1 MYTLD
6 FEVKIGEFYLG
17 MVESITIHKSVE
29 LLADTCEIVLPA
41 ARLNKALEVEEQI
54 KRGDE
59 VSVSIGYKEV
69 GIKEEFKGYLQ
80 RISTDGGS
88 IKLFCEDDLFQFR
101 KDLPNEELKKISLS
115 DLLSKVVK
123 GIGKNYKV
131 DCSYTWVYDKFVIRD
146 ATGYDVL
153 KKVQEECGADI
164 YLKDGVLHI
173 HPPGEV
179 IGKERFY
186 DFAVNIEEAELSF
199 KRAEDKKVKVVVKA
213 IMPDGKVK
221 EIEVGST
228 GGEKVEVKCHASDTA
243 SMKARGEAEV
253 KRRTFDGYDGSITT
267 WLIPECNPGDTASIH
282 DGDYTYK
289 DGTYFV
295 RSVTTEFSEGGGKR
309 KVELGY
315 RLS

>member
-17 MVESITIHKSVE
+17 MVDSITIHKSVE

-41 ARLNKALEVEEQI
+41 ARLNKALEIEEQI

-131 DCSYTWVYDKFVIRD
+131 NCSYTWVYDKFVIRD

-179 IGKERFY
+179 VGKERFY

-295 RSVTTEFSEGGGKR
+295 RSVTTEFSEGGGKS

>member
-17 MVESITIHKSVE
+17 MVDSITIHKSVE
-29 LLADTCEIVLPA
+29 LLADTCEIALPA

-131 DCSYTWVYDKFVIRD
+131 NCSYTWVYDKFVIRD

-179 IGKERFY
+179 VGKERFY

>member
-17 MVESITIHKSVE
+17 MVDSITIHKSVE

-179 IGKERFY
+179 VGKERFY

-199 KRAEDKKVKVVVKA
+199 RRAEDKKVKVVVKA

-295 RSVTTEFSEGGGKR
+295 RSVTTDFSEGGGKR

>member
-17 MVESITIHKSVE
+17 MVDSITIHKSVE

-41 ARLNKALEVEEQI
+41 ARLNKALEIEEQI

-131 DCSYTWVYDKFVIRD
+131 YCSYTWVYDKFVIRD

-179 IGKERFY
+179 VGKERFY

-295 RSVTTEFSEGGGKR
+295 RSVTTDFSEDGGKR

>member
-17 MVESITIHKSVE
+17 MVDSITIHKSVE

-41 ARLNKALEVEEQI
+41 ARLNKALEIEEQI

-131 DCSYTWVYDKFVIRD
+131 NCSYTWVYDKSVIRD

-179 IGKERFY
+179 VGKERFY

>member
-17 MVESITIHKSVE
+17 MVDSITIHKSVE

-41 ARLNKALEVEEQI
+41 ARLNKALEIEEQI

-131 DCSYTWVYDKFVIRD
+131 DCSYTWVYDKFIIRD

-179 IGKERFY
+179 VGKERFY

>member
-17 MVESITIHKSVE
+17 MVDSITIHKSVE

-41 ARLNKALEVEEQI
+41 ARLNKALEIEEQI

-101 KDLPNEELKKISLS
+101 KDLPNEELKKISLA

-179 IGKERFY
+179 VGKERFY

-295 RSVTTEFSEGGGKR
+295 RSVTTDFSEGGGKR

-315 RLS
+315 RLR

>member
-17 MVESITIHKSVE
+17 MVDSITIHKSVE

-41 ARLNKALEVEEQI
+41 ARLNKALEIEEQI

-123 GIGKNYKV
+123 GIGKSYKV

-179 IGKERFY
+179 VGKERFY

-289 DGTYFV
+289 DGTYFI

>member
-17 MVESITIHKSVE
+17 MVDSITIHKSVE

-179 IGKERFY
+179 VGKERFY

-295 RSVTTEFSEGGGKR
+295 RSVTTEFSESGGKR

>member
-41 ARLNKALEVEEQI
+41 ARQNKALEVEEQI

-123 GIGKNYKV
+123 GIGKNYKI

>member
-17 MVESITIHKSVE
+17 MVDSITIHKSVE

-131 DCSYTWVYDKFVIRD
+131 NCSYTWVYDKFVIRD

-179 IGKERFY
+179 VGKERFY

-295 RSVTTEFSEGGGKR
+295 RSVTTDFSEGGGKR

>member
-131 DCSYTWVYDKFVIRD
+131 NCSYTWVYDKFVIRD

-179 IGKERFY
+179 VGKERFY

-282 DGDYTYK
+282 DGDYSYK

>member
-17 MVESITIHKSVE
+17 MVDSITIHKSVE

-41 ARLNKALEVEEQI
+41 ARLNKALEIEEQI

-115 DLLSKVVK
+115 DLLSKVVR

-164 YLKDGVLHI
+164 YLKDAVLHI

-179 IGKERFY
+179 VGKERFY

-295 RSVTTEFSEGGGKR
+295 RSVTTDFSEGGGKR

>member
-17 MVESITIHKSVE
+17 MVDSITIHKSVE

-131 DCSYTWVYDKFVIRD
+131 NCSYTWVYDKFVIRD

>member
-17 MVESITIHKSVE
+17 MVDSITIHKSVE

-41 ARLNKALEVEEQI
+41 ARLNKALEIEEQI

-131 DCSYTWVYDKFVIRD
+131 NCSYTWVYDKFVIRD

-179 IGKERFY
+179 VGKERFY

-228 GGEKVEVKCHASDTA
+228 GGEKIEVKCHASDTA

>member
-17 MVESITIHKSVE
+17 MVDSITIHKSVE
-29 LLADTCEIVLPA
+29 LLADTCEIILPA
-41 ARLNKALEVEEQI
+41 ARLNKALEIEEQI

-101 KDLPNEELKKISLS
+101 KDLPNEELKKISLA

>member
-17 MVESITIHKSVE
+17 MVDSITIHKSVE

-41 ARLNKALEVEEQI
+41 ARLNKALEIEEQI

-115 DLLSKVVK
+115 NLLSKVVK

-131 DCSYTWVYDKFVIRD
+131 NCSYTWVYDKFVIRD

-179 IGKERFY
+179 VGKERFY

>member
-17 MVESITIHKSVE
+17 MVDSITIHKSVE

-101 KDLPNEELKKISLS
+101 KDLPNEELKKISLA

-131 DCSYTWVYDKFVIRD
+131 NCSYTWVYDKFVIRD

-179 IGKERFY
+179 VGKERFY

-243 SMKARGEAEV
+243 SMKARGEVEV

>member
-17 MVESITIHKSVE
+17 MVDSITIHKSVE

-41 ARLNKALEVEEQI
+41 ARLNKALEIEEQI

-101 KDLPNEELKKISLS
+101 KDLRNEELKKISLS
-115 DLLSKVVK
+115 ALLSKVVK

-131 DCSYTWVYDKFVIRD
+131 NCSYTWVYDKFVIRD

-179 IGKERFY
+179 VGKERFY

-228 GGEKVEVKCHASDTA
+228 GGEKVEVKCHASDTV

>member
-41 ARLNKALEVEEQI
+41 ARLNKALEIEEQI

-115 DLLSKVVK
+115 SLLSKVVK
-123 GIGKNYKV
+123 GIGKNYKI

-179 IGKERFY
+179 VGKERFY

>member
-17 MVESITIHKSVE
+17 MVDSITIHKSVE

-123 GIGKNYKV
+123 GVGKNYKV

>member
-17 MVESITIHKSVE
+17 MVDSITIHKSVE

-41 ARLNKALEVEEQI
+41 ARLNKALEIEEHI

-80 RISTDGGS
+80 RISTDGES

-123 GIGKNYKV
+123 GIGKNYKI

-179 IGKERFY
+179 VGKERFY

-295 RSVTTEFSEGGGKR
+295 RSVTTDFSEGGGKR

>member
-17 MVESITIHKSVE
+17 MVDSITIHKSVE

-41 ARLNKALEVEEQI
+41 ARLNKALEIEEQI

-101 KDLPNEELKKISLS
+101 KDLPNEELKKISLA

-131 DCSYTWVYDKFVIRD
+131 NCSYTWVYDKFVIRD

-179 IGKERFY
+179 VGKERFY

>member
-17 MVESITIHKSVE
+17 MVDSITIHKSVE

-59 VSVSIGYKEV
+59 VNISIGYKEV

-123 GIGKNYKV
+123 GIGKNYKI

-179 IGKERFY
+179 VGKERFY

>member
-17 MVESITIHKSVE
+17 MVDSITIHKSVE

-41 ARLNKALEVEEQI
+41 ARLNKALEIEEQI

-123 GIGKNYKV
+123 GIGKNYKI

-179 IGKERFY
+179 VGKERFY

>member
-17 MVESITIHKSVE
+17 MVDSITIHKSVE

-41 ARLNKALEVEEQI
+41 ARLNKALEIEEHI

-131 DCSYTWVYDKFVIRD
+131 NCSYTWVYDKFVIRD

-179 IGKERFY
+179 VGKERFY

-295 RSVTTEFSEGGGKR
+295 RSVTTDFSEGGGKR

>member
-6 FEVKIGEFYLG
+6 FEVEIGEFYLG
-17 MVESITIHKSVE
+17 MVDSITIHKSVE

-131 DCSYTWVYDKFVIRD
+131 NCSYTWVYDKFVIRD

-179 IGKERFY
+179 VGKERFY

-295 RSVTTEFSEGGGKR
+295 RSVTTDFSEGGGKR

>member
-17 MVESITIHKSVE
+17 MVDSITIHKSVE

-41 ARLNKALEVEEQI
+41 ARLNKALEIEEQI

-131 DCSYTWVYDKFVIRD
+131 NCSYTWVYDKFVIRD

-179 IGKERFY
+179 VGKERFY

-282 DGDYTYK
+282 DGDYSYK

>member
-115 DLLSKVVK
+115 NLLSKVVK

-131 DCSYTWVYDKFVIRD
+131 NCSYTWVYDKFVIRD

-179 IGKERFY
+179 VGKERFY

-295 RSVTTEFSEGGGKR
+295 RSVTTEFSESGGKR

>member
-17 MVESITIHKSVE
+17 MVDSITIHKSVE
-29 LLADTCEIVLPA
+29 LLADTCEIILPA

-123 GIGKNYKV
+123 GIGKNYKI

-179 IGKERFY
+179 VGKERFY

-289 DGTYFV
+289 DGSYFV

>member
-17 MVESITIHKSVE
+17 MVDSITIHKSVE

-41 ARLNKALEVEEQI
+41 ARLNKALEIEEQI

-59 VSVSIGYKEV
+59 VRVSIGYKEV

-179 IGKERFY
+179 VGKERFY

>member
-17 MVESITIHKSVE
+17 MVDSITIHKSVE

-41 ARLNKALEVEEQI
+41 ARLNKALEIEEQI

-131 DCSYTWVYDKFVIRD
+131 NCSYTWVYDKFVIRD

-309 KVELGY
+309 KIELGY

>member
-17 MVESITIHKSVE
+17 MVDSITIHKSVE

-88 IKLFCEDDLFQFR
+88 IKLSCEDDLFQFR

-179 IGKERFY
+179 VGKERFY

>member
-29 LLADTCEIVLPA
+29 LLADTCEFVLPA

-131 DCSYTWVYDKFVIRD
+131 NCSYTWVYDKFVIRD

-179 IGKERFY
+179 VGKERFY

>member
-41 ARLNKALEVEEQI
+41 ARLNKALEIEEQI

-131 DCSYTWVYDKFVIRD
+131 NCSYTWVYDKFVIRD
-146 ATGYDVL
+146 ATGYDVF

-179 IGKERFY
+179 VGKERFY

>member
-17 MVESITIHKSVE
+17 MVDSITIHKSVE
-29 LLADTCEIVLPA
+29 LLADTCDIVLPA

-131 DCSYTWVYDKFVIRD
+131 NCSYTWVYDKFVIRD

-179 IGKERFY
+179 VGKERFY

-295 RSVTTEFSEGGGKR
+295 RSVTTDFSEDGGKR

>member
-17 MVESITIHKSVE
+17 MVDSITIHKSVE

-41 ARLNKALEVEEQI
+41 VRLNKALEIEEQI

-123 GIGKNYKV
+123 GIGKNYKI
-131 DCSYTWVYDKFVIRD
+131 DCSYTWVYDKFLIRD

-179 IGKERFY
+179 VGKERFY

-295 RSVTTEFSEGGGKR
+295 RSVTTDFSEGGGKR

>member
-17 MVESITIHKSVE
+17 MVDSITIHKSVE

-295 RSVTTEFSEGGGKR
+295 RSVTTEFSESGGKR